1 MTSTSGGRGGP
12 PMGRARRQPG
22 WRRPRHATPEPT
34 LAHRNRL
41 RRCELVAGQV
51 SIDVATELVSIG
63 PGGSSTR
70 VVFVRE
76 GGQIHLADP
85 AVTAV
90 DRWQPSSH
98 GATTQDLTDAI
109 HSSQIRVLL
118 RNRAT
123 AAGVWID
130 AFARVDAMPPH
141 GSWQLRHFT
150 VRWVATAEFDVLASI
165 RPHPYTGAWD
175 VFTVLDTLGTRT
187 FCSVGPHR
195 DRRVDPTLAPCHLP
209 PGIRI
214 DPVFSGFGP
223 RLSLRIDSANQ
234 RRSSA
239 ESTNGAPGPMTG

>member
-1 MTSTSGGRGGP
+1 MTSASGGRGGP
-12 PMGRARRQPG
+12 PVGRARRQPG
-22 WRRPRHATPEPT
+22 WGRPRHATPEPT

-41 RRCELVAGQV
+41 RRCELDAGRL
-51 SIDVATELVSIG
+51 SIDIAIELVSIG

-70 VVFVRE
+70 VDFVRE

-85 AVTAV
+85 AGTPV

-98 GATTQDLTDAI
+98 GATTQDLTDAV
-109 HSSQIRVLL
+109 HSSRIRLLL

-123 AAGVWID
+123 AAEAWID
-130 AFARVDAMPPH
+130 ASARVDAMPPH

-165 RPHPYTGAWD
+165 RPHPYAGAWD

-195 DRRVDPTLAPCHLP
+195 DRRVDPTLAPNHLP
-209 PGIRI
+209 TGIRI
-214 DPVFSGFGP
+214 DPVFSGVGP
-223 RLSLRIDSANQ
+223 RLSLRIDSASE
-234 RRSSA
+234 RRSGG
-239 ESTNGAPGPMTG
+239 ESTSGALGPMTG

>member
-1 MTSTSGGRGGP
+1 MN
-12 PMGRARRQPG
+12 G
-22 WRRPRHATPEPT
+22 WRPRPATPQST

-41 RRCELVAGQV
+41 RRCELVAGKV
-51 SIDVATELVSIG
+51 SIDIATELVSIG
-63 PGGSSTR
+63 AGGSLTR

-85 AVTAV
+85 VGTAV

-98 GATTQDLTDAI
+98 GSTTQDLTDGI
-109 HSSQIRVLL
+109 HNSQIRVLL

-123 AAGVWID
+123 AAEAWID
-130 AFARVDAMPPH
+130 ASPRVDAMPPH

-165 RPHPYTGAWD
+165 RPQPYTGAWD

-195 DRRVDPTLAPCHLP
+195 DRRVDPTLAPSHLP

-214 DPVFSGFGP
+214 DPVFSGPGP
-223 RLSLRIDSANQ
+223 RLSLRIDSAHE
-234 RRSSA
+234 RRSSGD
-239 ESTNGAPGPMTG
+239 STRGALDQMTG

>member
-1 MTSTSGGRGGP
+1 
-12 PMGRARRQPG
+12 MGRARRQPAS
-22 WRRPRHATPEPT
+22 RRPRHATPEPT

-41 RRCELVAGQV
+41 RRCELVAGRL

-76 GGQIHLADP
+76 GGQTHLADP
-85 AVTAV
+85 AGTAV

-98 GATTQDLTDAI
+98 CATTQDLTDAI
-109 HSSQIRVLL
+109 HSSQVRVLL

-123 AAGVWID
+123 ATEAWID

-175 VFTVLDTLGTRT
+175 VFTVLDALGTRT
-187 FCSVGPHR
+187 FCSVGPLR
-195 DRRVDPTLAPCHLP
+195 DRRVDSTLAPCHLP

-223 RLSLRIDSANQ
+223 RLSLRIDSANE
-234 RRSSA
+234 RRSSG
-239 ESTNGAPGPMTG
+239 ESTNGAPGR